1 METTAEQLIREKGY
15 DALSPEEL
23 AVVQEL
29 CDSEEE
35 FQSMKQFFGELDQL
49 TGMQQSVVSPAIK
62 ESLDSIF
69 AAKHPGIRAN
79 WTAPV
84 TADAPQQAKVVPL
97 YQRKWARIAA
107 IFILAVGTVPLW
119 LTIAEKEELSKSP
132 ALQTAKNELK
142 KDGVSAVRKEENPS
156 STPVDPSVA
165 TISVREKAIVNEV
178 TPAAES
184 IEETVAEKA
193 VVYNWIPSV
202 AAAVP
207 KDDLSISSPIVH
219 ANSGEASST
228 DFLGTTSSR
237 LTSNGFSNSGM
248 STGMLADL
256 NPEGRSRFQ
265 LNYVPESPLAASL
278 DKQPE
283 ELLDL
288 LVPAF

>member
-35 FQSMKQFFGELDQL
+35 FQSMKQFFGELDQM
-49 TGMQQSVVSPAIK
+49 TGIQQSVVSPAIK

-84 TADAPQQAKVVPL
+84 ASEVPQQTKVVPL

-107 IFILAVGTVPLW
+107 IFILAMGTVPLW
-119 LTIAEKEELSKSP
+119 LTIAEKEELSKSS
-132 ALQTAKNELK
+132 AAQMAKNEVK
-142 KDGVSAVRKEENPS
+142 KEVFSTNGEEKAISGSMNAADEKAADSKAVIVNDLVSAESGAEEAYKSVSYDLTEPVATPELKEVGS
-156 STPVDPSVA
+156 LSVA
-165 TISVREKAIVNEV
+165 TPVLAFDEREFSSSSMGITSHNL
-178 TPAAES
+178 
-184 IEETVAEKA
+184 TV
-193 VVYNWIPSV
+193 
-202 AAAVP
+202 
-207 KDDLSISSPIVH
+207 
-219 ANSGEASST
+219 
-228 DFLGTTSSR
+228 
-237 LTSNGFSNSGM
+237 NGFTNSAM
-248 STGMLADL
+248 SPGMLADL

-278 DKQPE
+278 DKQPD